1 MRLTW
6 VAYRRPYAH
15 LIVTTLSLDQ
25 ARRIALAA
33 QGFDRPR
40 PLGRIDIRHL
50 RRAIRT
56 MNLLQI
62 DSVNVAVRSHYMP
75 LFSRLGPYPM
85 ALLDDMAYRRRE
97 LFEYWGHVASLL
109 PIEDYPLFR
118 WRMNH
123 ATVWRSISK
132 IEQEHPGYLDGILEE
147 IRHRGPSAVS
157 DLDDPGERTGPWWG
171 YGKGKEALEWHFTNG
186 ALTVADRRN
195 FARVYELAE
204 RWVPSAIYNAPMPTR
219 EEAQRRLLERG
230 ARAHGVGTGKDIADY
245 YRIRM
250 PEARPRL
257 AELVEQGVL
266 EKVEVEGW
274 NRPAY
279 LHRDATAPRRISA
292 RALLT
297 PFDPVVWERDRV
309 ERLFGFHYRIEIYVP
324 EPQRQYGYY
333 VMPFL
338 LGDRLVARVDLKAD
352 RKAGVLRVPGA
363 YHEDGVDVPTVAAEL
378 ADELGTMASWLGLTG
393 VVVAGNG
400 NLARSLR
407 GALPS

>member
-1 MRLTW
+1 MT
-6 VAYRRPYAH
+6 A
-15 LIVTTLSLDQ
+15 LSLDQ

-40 PLGRIDIRHL
+40 PAGRVDIRHL

-85 ALLDDMAYRRRE
+85 DLLDDMAYERRE

-118 WRMNH
+118 WRMED
-123 ATVWRSISK
+123 TPLWRSIRQ
-132 IEQEHPGYLDGILEE
+132 IEDDHPGYLDGILEE
-147 IRHRGPSAVS
+147 IRHRGPSATS
-157 DLDDPGERTGPWWG
+157 DLEDPGERTGPWWG
-171 YGKGKEALEWHFTNG
+171 YGKGKQALEWHFTRG

-204 RWVPSAIYNAPMPTR
+204 RWVPSEIHRASEVTKEDAH
-219 EEAQRRLLERG
+219 RRLLERG
-230 ARAHGVGTGKDIADY
+230 ARAHGVGTAKDIADY
-245 YRIRM
+245 YRLRV

-257 AELVEQGVL
+257 VELVEDGVI
-266 EKVEVEGW
+266 ERVEVEGW
-274 NRPAY
+274 SLPAY
-279 LHRDATAPRRISA
+279 LHRDAKRPRRIDA
-292 RALLT
+292 AALLT

-309 ERLFGFHYRIEIYVP
+309 ERLFGFRYRIEIYVP

-338 LGDRLVARVDLKAD
+338 LGDRLVGRVDLKAD
-352 RKAGVLRVPGA
+352 RKAGILRVPGA
-363 YHEDGVDVPTVAAEL
+363 YCEDVEDPTEVAAALAPEL
-378 ADELGTMASWLGLTG
+378 ELMASWLGLGG
-393 VVVAGNG
+393 VAVARKG
-400 NLARSLR
+400 NLATRLRSRL
-407 GALPS
+407 GQ